1 MSTSQ
6 MEYAVTKELMED
18 IQRQPIEIRKELLTM
33 LRGGIVISD
42 MYARNQPTP
51 PPRRSEQQRKLE
63 ERR

>member
-42 MYARNQPTP
+42 MYARNHAAQPTV
-51 PPRRSEQQRKLE
+51 QRPSA
-63 ERR
+63 